1 MGEVFLLIIF
11 FVPFIFV
18 PFNLFIFTILDQIII
33 INLINITMNFVIFPL
48 ISKKKKRGFKLKLI
62 DFLIYYLGMFI
73 IAGIMNFSYQL
84 MPLFPRFSLS
94 FLLLLSFLCLFL
106 MEISFPKIFKYIK
119 TQKLKK
125 EKTYQRLVELVMEKK
140 EIANVIPED
149 FPEEKEKEIK
159 DDFWDTPT
167 TSEEIWK

>member
-1 MGEVFLLIIF
+1 
-11 FVPFIFV
+11 
-18 PFNLFIFTILDQIII
+18 
-33 INLINITMNFVIFPL
+33 
-48 ISKKKKRGFKLKLI
+48 
-62 DFLIYYLGMFI
+62 
-73 IAGIMNFSYQL
+73 
-84 MPLFPRFSLS
+84 
-94 FLLLLSFLCLFL
+94 